1 MVLWSRDQ
9 HYSFTRTMA
18 TKLGRV
24 LTSGMRFSTQM
35 LKLSPTSCFISLKYF
50 IINSFQ
56 QINFLTSLKHNRDLF
71 PLSWTWSGR
80 YHICIQMNHNWRFL
94 KINCYINWIDPTF
107 VFLDFALPGF
117 PWFTARSARKTIGYT
132 NLYRVFSISVYFLTK
147 KSFYSVRNLLNPFMH
162 NVAKWPD
169 IL

>member
-71 PLSWTWSGR
+71 PLSWTWSVR

-107 VFLDFALPGF
+107 VFLDFALPVF
-117 PWFTARSARKTIGYT
+117 LDLQLDLHVKQLDIQTYIEFLVLAYIFSLRKAFT
-132 NLYRVFSISVYFLTK
+132 L
-147 KSFYSVRNLLNPFMH
+147 
-162 NVAKWPD
+162 
-169 IL
+169 

>member
-24 LTSGMRFSTQM
+24 LTSVMRFSTQM

-107 VFLDFALPGF
+107 VFLDFALPVF
-117 PWFTARSARKTIGYT
+117 LDLQLDLHVKQLDIQTYIEFLVLAYIFSLRKAFT
-132 NLYRVFSISVYFLTK
+132 L
-147 KSFYSVRNLLNPFMH
+147 
-162 NVAKWPD
+162 
-169 IL
+169 